1 MDTAGRP
8 DQRATDDEILDA
20 AREIYAQ
27 LQETPRWSDERP
39 GLLGPWGAVCMEMNL
54 CGLTDDITT
63 GHAATDRPHTS
74 NARLCAIFTS
84 E

>member
-8 DQRATDDEILDA
+8 DQRTTDDEILDA
-20 AREIYAQ
+20 AREIYVQ

-39 GLLGPWGAVCMEMNL
+39 GLLGAWGVVCMEMNL
-54 CGLTDDITT
+54 RGLTDHITT
-63 GHAATDRPHTS
+63 EHAATDRPHTS
-74 NARLCAIFTS
+74 NARLRVIFTS